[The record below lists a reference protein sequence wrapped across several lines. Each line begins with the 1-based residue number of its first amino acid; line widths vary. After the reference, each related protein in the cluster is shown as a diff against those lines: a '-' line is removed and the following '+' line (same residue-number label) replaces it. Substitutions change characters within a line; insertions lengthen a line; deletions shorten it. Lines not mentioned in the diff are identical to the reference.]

1 MRRTRIPVWVVAGC
15 ALLGMSA
22 AASAEEGKLDFQD
35 ETTRINYS
43 LGYQIGGDFKKQ
55 GVEIDAEAVT
65 QGIKDALAGGEP
77 QMPRDEMH
85 ATLVA
90 LKQKVDA
97 ELRSRRVENELAHLR
112 EGETFLADNAAKEGV
127 QVADSGLQYRIIE
140 PGSGRRPA
148 ATDTVTVNYRGTLVN
163 GNEFDSGQGVSFP
176 LNGVIKGWTEGMQL
190 VGEGGKIQLFIPPSL
205 AYGDRGP
212 LAHRTLIFDVELLS
226 IGDAGAK

>member
-1 MRRTRIPVWVVAGC
+1 MRRNGTLRLFVAGC

-22 AASAEEGKLDFQD
+22 AGSAEEGKLDLQD

-97 ELRSRRVENELAHLR
+97 EQRTRRRENELGYVKEGEEFLAANATR
-112 EGETFLADNAAKEGV
+112 EGVKVTA
-127 QVADSGLQYRIIE
+127 SGLQYRIVE
-140 PGSGRRPA
+140 PGSGRKPA
-148 ATDTVTVNYRGTLVN
+148 ATDKVTVNYRGTLVN

-205 AYGDRGP
+205 AYGNRGP

-226 IGDAGAK
+226 IGDAGPE

>member
-1 MRRTRIPVWVVAGC
+1 MRRTRTVVWVIAGC
-15 ALLGMSA
+15 SLLGMSA
-22 AASAEEGKLDFQD
+22 AGTAEEGKLDFQD

-55 GVEIDAEAVT
+55 GVEVDAEAVT

-97 ELRSRRVENELAHLR
+97 ELRARRVENELAYVR
-112 EGETFLADNAAKEGV
+112 EGEAFLADNADKEGV
-127 QVADSGLQYRIIE
+127 QVADSGLQYRIVE
-140 PGSGRRPA
+140 PGSARRPA

-176 LNGVIKGWTEGMQL
+176 LNGVIRGWTEGLQL

>member
-1 MRRTRIPVWVVAGC
+1 MRRTQIPVWVIAGC
-15 ALLGMSA
+15 ALLAMSA
-22 AASAEEGKLDFQD
+22 AGSAEEGKLDFQD

-97 ELRSRRVENELAHLR
+97 DLRARRVENELAYVR
-112 EGETFLADNAAKEGV
+112 EGEAFLADNAAKEGV
-127 QVADSGLQYRIIE
+127 QVANTGLQYRIVE
-140 PGSGRRPA
+140 PGSGRRPT

-163 GNEFDSGQGVSFP
+163 GNEFDSGRGVSFP
-176 LNGVIKGWTEGMQL
+176 LNGVIKGWTEGLQL

>member
-22 AASAEEGKLDFQD
+22 AGSAEEGKLDFQD

-55 GVEIDAEAVT
+55 GVEVDAEAVT

-97 ELRSRRVENELAHLR
+97 EQRTRRRENELGYVK
-112 EGETFLADNAAKEGV
+112 EGEEFLARNATEEGV
-127 QVADSGLQYRIIE
+127 KVTASGLQYRIVE
-140 PGSGRRPA
+140 PGSGRKPA
-148 ATDTVTVNYRGTLVN
+148 ATDKVTVNYRGTLVN

-205 AYGDRGP
+205 AYGNRGP
-212 LAHRTLIFDVELLS
+212 LAHWTLNFDVKLLS
-226 IGDAGAK
+226 IGDAGAE

>member
-1 MRRTRIPVWVVAGC
+1 MRRNGTLRLFVAGC

-22 AASAEEGKLDFQD
+22 AGSAEEGKLDFQD

-97 ELRSRRVENELAHLR
+97 EQRTRRRENELGYVKEGEEFLAANATR
-112 EGETFLADNAAKEGV
+112 EGVNVTA
-127 QVADSGLQYRIIE
+127 SGLQYRIVE
-140 PGSGRRPA
+140 PGSGRMPA
-148 ATDTVTVNYRGTLVN
+148 ATDKVTVNYRGTLVN

-226 IGDAGAK
+226 IGDAGPE

>member
-1 MRRTRIPVWVVAGC
+1 MRRNGTLRLFVAGC

-22 AASAEEGKLDFQD
+22 AGSAEEGKLDFQD

-97 ELRSRRVENELAHLR
+97 EQRTRRRENELGYVKEGEEFLAANATR
-112 EGETFLADNAAKEGV
+112 EGVNVTA
-127 QVADSGLQYRIIE
+127 SGLQYRIVE
-140 PGSGRRPA
+140 PGSDRMPA
-148 ATDTVTVNYRGTLVN
+148 ATDKVTVNYRGTLVN

-226 IGDAGAK
+226 IGDAGPE